1 MGHLQV
7 VLSAL
12 LGSEFKM
19 EIALTVVINHKIV
32 WHAQIK
38 IVHNVMQDTFYNK
51 MDLAKLVIKL

>member
-32 WHAQIK
+32 
-38 IVHNVMQDTFYNK
+38 
-51 MDLAKLVIKL
+51 